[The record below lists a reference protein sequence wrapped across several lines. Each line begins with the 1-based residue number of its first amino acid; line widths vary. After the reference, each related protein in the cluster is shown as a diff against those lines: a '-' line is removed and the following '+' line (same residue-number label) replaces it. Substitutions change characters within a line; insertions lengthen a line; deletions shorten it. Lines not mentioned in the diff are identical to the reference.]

1 MLIIGLTG
9 GIASGKSAVA
19 AMFEKRGAHVINFDV
34 LARVVVEPDM
44 PAWKDIVAHF
54 GTDILNEDR
63 TLNRAKLGDIVFSDV
78 QQRKALESFIYPQLF
93 VEYNRR
99 IEEIRS
105 KDPNAIVF
113 ADVPLLFE
121 IRLQSMFDKIVVVYA
136 THEQQMKRLI
146 ERDGLDHE
154 SALKRLNAQMPLEQ
168 KMQQADYVIHNTGSL
183 EETEAD
189 VNETWNTLSRLKQ

>member
-1 MLIIGLTG
+1 MIIGLTG

-136 THEQQMKRLI
+136 TSEQQMKRLI

-183 EETEAD
+183 QETEAD

>member
-136 THEQQMKRLI
+136 TSEQQMKRLI

-183 EETEAD
+183 QETEAD